1 MITRHVAA
9 LVGSLCKDSFNR
21 RIALEIAALA
31 PLSLNL
37 EIVEIGQLP
46 HYDMDDNGADPLRLK
61 A

>member
-31 PLSLNL
+31 PLSLKL
-37 EIVEIGQLP
+37 EIASCRITTRMTTAPILC
-46 HYDMDDNGADPLRLK
+46 A
-61 A
+61 